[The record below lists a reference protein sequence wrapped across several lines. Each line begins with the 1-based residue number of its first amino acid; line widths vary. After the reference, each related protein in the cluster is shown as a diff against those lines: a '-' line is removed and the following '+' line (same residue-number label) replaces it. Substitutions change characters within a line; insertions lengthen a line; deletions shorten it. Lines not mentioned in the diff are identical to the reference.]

1 MSNMATPAI
10 RTGEL
15 GLPQSEQ
22 KRRAILDAALRVV
35 ADGGVEAVTHRRV
48 AAEADVPLG
57 STTYYFASRDDLL
70 REAFRYHAALVYG
83 AVDEI
88 ADGMRLASTADV
100 VAFLLALVRRE
111 IEDRAL
117 IVVEYELIV
126 RAARDPVLAREVNA
140 YERALAA
147 RLGEA
152 LERLGVV
159 HAFDAARTLIALVRG
174 FELECLTR
182 ETPVLD
188 ALQARLELVLSALG
202 SARTR
207 TRAGAARA
215 AAQATGSAHAKTA
228 RTPGRNVAAGRR
240 KRRLP

>member
-1 MSNMATPAI
+1 MTTTPAI

-15 GLPQSEQ
+15 GLPQSEL
-22 KRRAILDAALRVV
+22 KRRSILDAALRVV

-70 REAFRYHAALVYG
+70 REAFRHHAALVYG

-152 LERLGVV
+152 LEQLGMAQ
-159 HAFDAARTLIALVRG
+159 AFEAARTLIALVRG

-182 ETPVLD
+182 ETLSFD
-188 ALQARLELVLSALG
+188 ALQARLELVLAALG
-202 SARTR
+202 AARTR
-207 TRAGAARA
+207 ASAGVAQAAAPATRSVPARTARA
-215 AAQATGSAHAKTA
+215 PRRNATA
-228 RTPGRNVAAGRR
+228 RPS
-240 KRRLP
+240 KRRSS